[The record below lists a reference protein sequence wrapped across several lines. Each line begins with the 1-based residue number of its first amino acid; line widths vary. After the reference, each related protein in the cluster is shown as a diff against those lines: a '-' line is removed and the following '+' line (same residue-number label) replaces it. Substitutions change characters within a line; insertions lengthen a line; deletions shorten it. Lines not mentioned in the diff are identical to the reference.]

1 MRKELEKGLRSIDDV
16 TGDLKI
22 TLDDQYVATSA
33 TKHARGQ
40 DVKDAKTSEVWAG
53 VLSRNPSGSGRS
65 IQNEDSAK
73 AELLRLHRSK
83 SWIRKE
89 IDRWNIEF
97 ETREG
102 RKATKEEKAQVEE
115 KYVAYKAIK
124 SRMSSLAQQIIH
136 LN

>member
-1 MRKELEKGLRSIDDV
+1 MNNEENTKTQDDGYQEIDVSNPEPEKINS
-16 TGDLKI
+16 
-22 TLDDQYVATSA
+22 
-33 TKHARGQ
+33 Q
-40 DVKDAKTSEVWAG
+40 DT
-53 VLSRNPSGSGRS
+53 
-65 IQNEDSAK
+65 EDSAK